1 MSNKELKAFRD
12 RVSEYLEQSK
22 QEMFK
27 TLARLVEIE
36 SVSGQTDLQSSKPFG
51 KGSAKALETAENILH
66 DFGFISQNHENYM
79 VTFDYGGSLSD
90 KPELGIIAH
99 LDVVPKGSGWTYEPF
114 KLTVNEEEGKLYG
127 RGTID
132 DKGPAVA
139 VMYAIKALKD
149 LGVNLNKKVRMML
162 GSSEETGM
170 EDLKYYSN
178 KIGLPDKMLTPD
190 SAFPVVNV
198 EKGVSHIIM
207 VGNYDNKVEGKI
219 IESVSGGTVINAV
232 PDRAYAYVK
241 GIEKSEIDRK
251 ISELNIGAELIAEEE
266 DGKIKI
272 TSKGLSAHGSLPE
285 LGVNAITS
293 LLKLL
298 ASLPLDK
305 GGAYDLVCEL
315 AKLFPYEEYHGEALG
330 LFCEDEVSG
339 KVTEVYSLIDICN
352 GKYKGGMDIRFPVC
366 TCLKDIYSKLDAQ
379 LGKLGITYVD
389 NDAMEPHYVEADSDF
404 IRTLLK
410 SYTDITGL
418 KGECLAEGGVT
429 YLHNTKMGVG
439 FGAELPG
446 ESNNMHGADEHIN
459 ISTFMN
465 IAKIYADVIYIL
477 CSE

>member
-1 MSNKELKAFRD
+1 MTNKELKAFRD
-12 RVSEYLEQSK
+12 KVSEYLEENK

-27 TLARLVEIE
+27 TLAKLVEIE
-36 SVSGQTDLQSSKPFG
+36 SVGGQKDLQSSKPFG
-51 KGSAKALETAENILH
+51 EGPAKALEVAEEILH

-79 VTFDYGGSLSD
+79 LTFDFGGEQSD
-90 KPELGIIAH
+90 RPELGIIAH

-139 VMYAIKALKD
+139 VVYAIKAMKD
-149 LGVNLNKKVRMML
+149 LGIKLNKKVRMML

-178 KIGLPDKMLTPD
+178 KVGLPDKMLTPD

-198 EKGVSHIIM
+198 EKGVSHIVM
-207 VGNYDNKVEGKI
+207 FGNYDNKVDGAV
-219 IESVSGGTVINAV
+219 IESITGGTVINAV
-232 PDRAYAYVK
+232 PDRAYAVVK
-241 GIEKSEIDRK
+241 GVDKSEIEK
-251 ISELNIGAELIAEEE
+251 MISEHSMNVEFVLDEE

-272 TSKGLSAHGSLPE
+272 TSKGQSAHGSLPE
-285 LGVNAITS
+285 LGENAITA

-298 ASLPLDK
+298 SSLPFDK

-315 AKLFPYEEYHGEALG
+315 SKLFPYGEYNGEALD
-330 LFCEDEVSG
+330 LFCEDDISG
-339 KVTEVYSLIDICN
+339 KLTEVYSLIDICD

-366 TCLKDIYSKLDAQ
+366 SSLKDIYSKLDEH
-379 LGKLGITYVD
+379 LGKLGQTYVD
-389 NDAMEPHYVEADSDF
+389 DDAMEPHYVDENSDF
-404 IRTLLK
+404 IQTLLK
-410 SYTDITGL
+410 SYTDLTGL

-429 YLHNTKMGVG
+429 YLHTTKMGVG

-459 ISTFMN
+459 ISTFMS
-465 IAKIYADVIYIL
+465 IAKIYADVIFRL
-477 CSE
+477 CAE